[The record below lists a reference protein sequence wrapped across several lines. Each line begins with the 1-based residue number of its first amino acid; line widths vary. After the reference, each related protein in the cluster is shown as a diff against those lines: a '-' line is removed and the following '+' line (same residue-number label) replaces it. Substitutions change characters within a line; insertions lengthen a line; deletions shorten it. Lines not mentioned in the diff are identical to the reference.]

1 MRIILPSFE
10 IIDDIDGDAIL
21 ERIERAGR
29 VSYKSEYKIRPGSA
43 KSFVAK
49 ILRLG
54 HESVIEHEKVSVRIV
69 CDRGVSHQL
78 VRHRICSFTQEST
91 RCNYAS
97 ERFGSELTF
106 ILPLWFR
113 DCYDCDRQV
122 ITESGSVNEAFLIWY
137 NVCKNA
143 ESAYLSLISRSL
155 TPLQARTVLPNS
167 LKTELVMTANLRE
180 WRHIF
185 RLRTSEHAHPQMRE
199 IMVPLLGEF
208 KKRIPVIFD
217 DL

>member
-1 MRIILPSFE
+1 MKIVLPSFE
-10 IIDDIDGDAIL
+10 IVDKVDGDAIL

-29 VSYKSEYKIRPGSA
+29 VSYKSEHKIKPGSA
-43 KSFVAK
+43 RNFVAK

-54 HESVIEHEKVSVRIV
+54 HESVLEHEKVSVRIV
-69 CDRGVSHQL
+69 CDRGISHQL

-97 ERFGSELTF
+97 PRFGSELAF

-113 DCYDCDRQV
+113 DCYDCERQL
-122 ITESGSVNEAFLIWY
+122 ITERGYANEAFLVWY
-137 NVCKNA
+137 DVCKNA
-143 ESAYLSLISRSL
+143 ERAYLTLIAHSLL
-155 TPLQARTVLPNS
+155 PVQARVVLPTS
-167 LKTELVMTANLRE
+167 LKTELIVTANLRE

-185 RLRTSEHAHPQMRE
+185 RLRTDKQAHPQMRE
-199 IMVPLLGEF
+199 IMVPLLEEF
-208 KKRIPVIFD
+208 KKRIPVVFD